1 MARPVIS
8 DERFDVAAQARSG
21 PGGVSWALRAAGPS
35 AVPPPRP
42 AQRWPLRPPWREPSW
57 RQTSGDELSAVDPAA
72 GCGDGEDQPMVERDV
87 AAGQQRLQ
95 QCAEG
100 ALGLADDLCVKR
112 RVVGHRLLLWGGS
125 VDHPLARPT
134 LATPTL
140 SFVGSTNKWLDLPA

>member
-95 QCAEG
+95 QSPRAPSAWPMTVWQAAG
-100 ALGLADDLCVKR
+100 SRAWLAPAGTELTGR
-112 RVVGHRLLLWGGS
+112 GWLSGSQTRAPPGRLSGS
-125 VDHPLARPT
+125 
-134 LATPTL
+134 
-140 SFVGSTNKWLDLPA
+140 